1 MRTGRPNIIMNEA
14 PPKGGSAEGAR
25 QLILL
30 PLLYVRQAWLV
41 ILLGLV
47 FGTALAGVET
57 RLGPQIKANKEN
69 ETKQQVPAL
78 VPGALLEKTR
88 KITFKDRQGRDVAI
102 YKAVAEDGTPRGWV
116 IPAKGHGF
124 ADVIEVLV
132 GLDPKAEKIT
142 GLFVL
147 AQKETPALGS
157 FITDGPKFLD
167 QFRGMPTSRA
177 LEVNKKA
184 QTLPHE
190 IKPLSRATI
199 SSRSVC
205 KIVNAAVARHKAR
218 LKRMAAGGAPTL
230 K

>member
-1 MRTGRPNIIMNEA
+1 MNEA

-25 QLILL
+25 QLVLL
-30 PLLYVRQAWLV
+30 PLLYLRQAWLV

-78 VPGALLEKTR
+78 VPGALLEKTER
-88 KITFKDRQGRDVAI
+88 IEFKDEQGRDIVI
-102 YKAVAEDGTPRGWV
+102 YKAVGEDGTLRGWV

-132 GLDPKAEKIT
+132 GLDPQAETIT

-147 AQKETPALGS
+147 EQKETPGLGN
-157 FITDGPKFLD
+157 FIVDGPKFRD
-167 QFRGMPTSRA
+167 QFGGKPTSPA
-177 LEVNKKA
+177 LEVNKKE
-184 QTLPHE
+184 QELPHE
-190 IKPLSRATI
+190 VKPLTGATI

-205 KIVNAAVARHKAR
+205 DIVNAEVARQKAR
-218 LKRMAAGGAPTL
+218 LRRMAAGGPPTL